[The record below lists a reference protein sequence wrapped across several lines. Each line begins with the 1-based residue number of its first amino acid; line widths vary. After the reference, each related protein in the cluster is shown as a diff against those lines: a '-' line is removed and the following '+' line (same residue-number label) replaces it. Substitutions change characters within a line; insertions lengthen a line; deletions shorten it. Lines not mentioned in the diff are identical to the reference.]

1 MKIISNIELIQP
13 LNHSIEIKS
22 VDSIK
27 IKKISN
33 FADFLKDGVK
43 LKNLKKAVIIEEK
56 VYVNY

>member
-43 LKNLKKAVIIEEK
+43 LKNLKKAVIIG
-56 VYVNY
+56 